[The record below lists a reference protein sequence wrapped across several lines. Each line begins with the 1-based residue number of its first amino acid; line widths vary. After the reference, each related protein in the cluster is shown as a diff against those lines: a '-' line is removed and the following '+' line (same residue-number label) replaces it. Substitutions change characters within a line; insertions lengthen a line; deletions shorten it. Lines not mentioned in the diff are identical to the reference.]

1 MYRIMIV
8 EDDEVIARAVQQS
21 LFSWGMDAFCVQDF
35 SGVLAE
41 FAVKNPQLVLMDIHL
56 PFFNGFYWCQEIRKV
71 SKVPVIFL
79 SSASDNMNIIMAVN
93 MGGDDFIA
101 KPFDLSVLTAKVQA
115 MLRRTYEF
123 AGETNFLEHRGAML
137 DTGSGVLN
145 YRGKRIELTKNE
157 WRILQF
163 LLENKGKAVSR
174 DMLMM
179 HLWESDSFIDDN
191 TLTVNVTRL
200 RKKLEEAGLTDFI
213 QTKKGVGYLKNR
225 RKRMEQQKEGIRQEF
240 MLLNWYLKEHLA
252 SAVRIAAFIGVFSL
266 LCFLRNVPQD
276 VTVYMIV
283 LMAAVGAAG
292 FCFHYGKY
300 RKHHL
305 VLALLAA
312 EPQGKTEALPEAD
325 GLLARDY
332 QQIIASYERQFQE
345 EQIKMEQKYRDMME
359 YYTMWTHQ
367 IKTPIAAMRLL
378 LQEEDTPLSREM
390 QSELFQTEQY
400 VQMAL
405 QYLRMEKM
413 TSDLV
418 FARYDLDALIRQA
431 VRKYAP
437 LFIRRKIIL
446 SYEPVHCEVLTDE
459 KWLVFVLEQILSNA
473 LKYTKSGSIHIY
485 LSPDAPKTLVIE
497 DTGIGIAPEDL
508 PRIFEKGYT
517 GCNGRADKRST
528 GIGLYLCRQIME
540 KLSHTIRI
548 ESEMGV
554 GTKVYLGLDTVSL

>member
-1 MYRIMIV
+1 
-8 EDDEVIARAVQQS
+8 
-21 LFSWGMDAFCVQDF
+21 
-35 SGVLAE
+35 
-41 FAVKNPQLVLMDIHL
+41 
-56 PFFNGFYWCQEIRKV
+56 
-71 SKVPVIFL
+71 
-79 SSASDNMNIIMAVN
+79 
-93 MGGDDFIA
+93 
-101 KPFDLSVLTAKVQA
+101 
-115 MLRRTYEF
+115 
-123 AGETNFLEHRGAML
+123 
-137 DTGSGVLN
+137 
-145 YRGKRIELTKNE
+145 
-157 WRILQF
+157 
-163 LLENKGKAVSR
+163 
-174 DMLMM
+174 
-179 HLWESDSFIDDN
+179 
-191 TLTVNVTRL
+191 
-200 RKKLEEAGLTDFI
+200 
-213 QTKKGVGYLKNR
+213 
-225 RKRMEQQKEGIRQEF
+225 MEQQKEGIRQEF

-283 LMAAVGAAG
+283 LMAAVGATG

-437 LFIRRKIIL
+437 LL
-446 SYEPVHCEVLTDE
+446 SAGR
-459 KWLVFVLEQILSNA
+459 LSFPTSRCTA
-473 LKYTKSGSIHIY
+473 
-485 LSPDAPKTLVIE
+485 
-497 DTGIGIAPEDL
+497 
-508 PRIFEKGYT
+508 R
-517 GCNGRADKRST
+517 C
-528 GIGLYLCRQIME
+528 
-540 KLSHTIRI
+540 
-548 ESEMGV
+548 
-554 GTKVYLGLDTVSL
+554 

>member
-1 MYRIMIV
+1 
-8 EDDEVIARAVQQS
+8 
-21 LFSWGMDAFCVQDF
+21 
-35 SGVLAE
+35 
-41 FAVKNPQLVLMDIHL
+41 
-56 PFFNGFYWCQEIRKV
+56 
-71 SKVPVIFL
+71 
-79 SSASDNMNIIMAVN
+79 
-93 MGGDDFIA
+93 
-101 KPFDLSVLTAKVQA
+101 
-115 MLRRTYEF
+115 
-123 AGETNFLEHRGAML
+123 
-137 DTGSGVLN
+137 
-145 YRGKRIELTKNE
+145 
-157 WRILQF
+157 
-163 LLENKGKAVSR
+163 
-174 DMLMM
+174 
-179 HLWESDSFIDDN
+179 
-191 TLTVNVTRL
+191 
-200 RKKLEEAGLTDFI
+200 
-213 QTKKGVGYLKNR
+213 
-225 RKRMEQQKEGIRQEF
+225 MEQQKEGIRQEF

-332 QQIIASYERQFQE
+332 QQIITSYERQFQE

-418 FARYDLDALIRQA
+418 FARYDLDALITNPELVLADEPSGALDSHAADGLMKLFGEINEEGQTIVMVTHSVKAACSAKR
-431 VRKYAP
+431 V
-437 LFIRRKIIL
+437 LFIKDGEVFHQLYRGSLGRDEMYQKISDTLTIL
-446 SYEPVHCEVLTDE
+446 ATGGERDE
-459 KWLVFVLEQILSNA
+459 
-473 LKYTKSGSIHIY
+473 
-485 LSPDAPKTLVIE
+485 
-497 DTGIGIAPEDL
+497 
-508 PRIFEKGYT
+508 
-517 GCNGRADKRST
+517 
-528 GIGLYLCRQIME
+528 
-540 KLSHTIRI
+540 
-548 ESEMGV
+548 
-554 GTKVYLGLDTVSL
+554 